1 MTLLPPVGTPD
12 NQHGV
17 ASPQILLATV
27 PNGTVTTT
35 VTLPPNA
42 ESVVIFGPGFN
53 SPASYVVQ
61 GVQSG
66 NYYTPNVMFVRQAA
80 QWWDMVIVNCS
91 PTVDRQLTITQ
102 LNAGVGSW
110 YVYADQASHISFD
123 PQLELVIQSIGD
135 TLNTHGIVALGSNGA
150 TTPALAVDS
159 FGHLLTFDQQLL
171 AAMAAV
177 GAAIPGE
184 AVQIGGSDGTNLRAI
199 KVDSSGEIIPI
210 VPTGTTGAVVGTI
223 AFTSLLAALG
233 SGNYYLFGVDFRNDT
248 AATVAMGITN
258 GAGVYLSAVRVPAG
272 DTRSVDLSG
281 FKYGGIVNQ
290 ISSVAANTF
299 VTLRYA
305 VGP

>member
-27 PNGTVTTT
+27 SALTAAAT

-66 NYYTPNVMFVRQAA
+66 NYYTPNVMFVRQSG
-80 QWWDMVIVNCS
+80 QWWDMVMVNCS
-91 PTVDRQLTITQ
+91 PTIDRQLTITVTPTPT
-102 LNAGVGSW
+102 AIW

-123 PQLELVIQSIGD
+123 PQLAQVIQAIGD
-135 TLNTHGIVALGSNGA
+135 TLNNHGIVALGSNGG

-171 AAMAAV
+171 AAMAQS
-177 GAAIPGE
+177 GTDIPAD
-184 AVQIGGSDGTNLRAI
+184 AVQVGGSDGTYLYTI
-199 KVDSSGEIIPI
+199 KVDSAGEIIPI
-210 VPTGTTGAVVGTI
+210 VPTGTTNAVVGTV
-223 AFTSLLAALG
+223 AFTQLLAALS

-248 AATVAMGITN
+248 AAGVAMGITN
-258 GAGVYLSAVRVPAG
+258 SGGAYISTVRVPAG

-281 FKYGGIVNQ
+281 FKYAGVVNQ